1 MNALIMSLVMARS
14 LLLEILMRVKVT
26 SRIMYEF
33 VHLYYLRSG
42 TFAKKLRSTYT
53 NKRKNEERTA
63 NCSVVSGKGKE
74 AKRKKTGTDLKI
86 HYINIMILSLLR

>member
-1 MNALIMSLVMARS
+1 MNALIVRLVMARS

-33 VHLYYLRSG
+33 VNLYYLRSD
-42 TFAKKLRSTYT
+42 TFAKKLRTYT

-63 NCSVVSGKGKE
+63 NCSVVRGKGKE
-74 AKRKKTGTDLKI
+74 AKRKKTGIDLKI